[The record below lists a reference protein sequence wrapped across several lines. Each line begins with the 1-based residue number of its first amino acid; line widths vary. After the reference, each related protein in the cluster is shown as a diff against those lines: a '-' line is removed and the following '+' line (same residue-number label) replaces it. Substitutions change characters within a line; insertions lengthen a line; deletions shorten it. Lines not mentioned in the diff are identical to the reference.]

1 MQEFLSFSAF
11 SFSFTSQ
18 TPSYTEC
25 SASKREDHRE
35 KKKVHIFLK
44 FSSNVSCCHL
54 IWMAK
59 ALNLRWSFLVVIQ
72 KDRKSKQ
79 EHLYHPAGPRLCSI
93 RWHFANANNL
103 VGWLS
108 AFETKRQLSTLVLD
122 PSALKKKKKV
132 SLNTVSTWSQKAI
145 PNLINFSWGIQ
156 LHAPATS
163 ELGKQ

>member
-1 MQEFLSFSAF
+1 MREFLAFSAF

-25 SASKREDHRE
+25 SASKREDHR
-35 KKKVHIFLK
+35 KKKYI
-44 FSSNVSCCHL
+44 FSSNSVL
-54 IWMAK
+54 MFPAVT
-59 ALNLRWSFLVVIQ
+59 WSGWQ
-72 KDRKSKQ
+72 KLWISGGHSWLLFKRTENQSKNK
-79 EHLYHPAGPRLCSI
+79 HLYHPAGPRLCSI
-93 RWHFANANNL
+93 WWHFANANNL

-122 PSALKKKKKV
+122 PSALKKKKV

>member
-1 MQEFLSFSAF
+1 
-11 SFSFTSQ
+11 
-18 TPSYTEC
+18 
-25 SASKREDHRE
+25 
-35 KKKVHIFLK
+35 
-44 FSSNVSCCHL
+44 
-54 IWMAK
+54 MAK

-145 PNLINFSWGIQ
+145 PNLIKFSWGIQ